1 MSTEKCWYEKIK
13 DADLEKSR
21 NLMAEAVQ
29 DYTEKICYGL
39 NPIDV
44 RDMPFILTALKS
56 IVKNLSK
63 DNKLDDF
70 ISDLLMGEFVAQR
83 TDIPVPKNATQEDID
98 RMKEQFFKN
107 SRGGARCRWHS
118 IGHALIVGLR

>member
-1 MSTEKCWYEKIK
+1 MSTEKCWYEKMK
-13 DADLEKSR
+13 DADREKLR

-29 DYTEKICYGL
+29 DYTEKICYAI

-56 IVKNLSK
+56 IEKNLSK
-63 DNKLDDF
+63 DNKVDDL
-70 ISDLLMGEFVAQR
+70 ISEFLASEFVAQR

-107 SRGGARCRWHS
+107 SRGRDVDGT
-118 IGHALIVGLR
+118 V